1 MRMNNFLLPAFQLSF
16 IPHSGSEK
24 WLISHPAKPYML
36 GPLYP
41 GNLGPLDMR
50 VSQRFLSLGAD
61 QKESEL
67 WAQNDQIYLVF
78 TQVLPHFH
86 VQTM

>member
-1 MRMNNFLLPAFQLSF
+1 
-16 IPHSGSEK
+16 
-24 WLISHPAKPYML
+24 ML

-50 VSQRFLSLGAD
+50 VSQRFLSILAD